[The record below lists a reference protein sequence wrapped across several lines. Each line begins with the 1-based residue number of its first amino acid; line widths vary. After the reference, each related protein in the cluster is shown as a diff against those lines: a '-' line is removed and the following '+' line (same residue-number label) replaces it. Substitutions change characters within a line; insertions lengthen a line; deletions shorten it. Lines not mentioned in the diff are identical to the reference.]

1 MINLIDC
8 DREDRLIYPSC
19 IVVLGRPSN
28 VSALCERRLRVSAS
42 QCFMWPVRNA
52 FGWSQYP
59 RSLEEDAHVAV
70 PPFTLWERR
79 SRLWWRFINDLT
91 APALVRF
98 LSPITYVLR
107 LSVIKLA
114 TARFYFSTFWFFY
127 LLWRVAD
134 DATFERTYKA
144 IWYIWPLTWVSLGA
158 EERASLVKWR
168 RHY

>member
-1 MINLIDC
+1 
-8 DREDRLIYPSC
+8 
-19 IVVLGRPSN
+19 
-28 VSALCERRLRVSAS
+28 
-42 QCFMWPVRNA
+42 MWPVRNA

-79 SRLWWRFINDLT
+79 SRLWWRFINDST
-91 APALVRF
+91 APVLVRF
-98 LSPITYVLR
+98 FSLITYVLR
-107 LSVIKLA
+107 LSAIKLA
-114 TARFYFSTFWFFY
+114 KARFYASTFWLFY
-127 LLWRVAD
+127 LFRRVAD

-168 RHY
+168 RHYQVTRVAHNVSNHARRGFQRFTTIWPTCSPCQYGLKHSFTST